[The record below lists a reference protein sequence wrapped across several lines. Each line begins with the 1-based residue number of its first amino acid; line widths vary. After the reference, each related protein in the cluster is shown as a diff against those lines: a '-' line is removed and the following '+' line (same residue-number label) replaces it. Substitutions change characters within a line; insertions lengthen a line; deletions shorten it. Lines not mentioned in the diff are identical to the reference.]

1 MGVCTSARNTIE
13 FEDVELK
20 TARPV
25 RILIEYKVTTV
36 NFSNTHQPLLLRD
49 MMGLKKFAEKVD
61 PYMHY
66 KGKSPRKKEI
76 LRRRRRRKSEDERLL
91 LRKMWELYL
100 LSQRFTDWGQLST
113 VHDKEKV
120 VETIDLF
127 LKTREEIIVLL
138 NEVSTRSG
146 N

>member
-1 MGVCTSARNTIE
+1 MGVCASTQNNIE

-36 NFSNTHQPLLLRD
+36 NFSNTYQPLLLRD
-49 MMGLKKFAEKVD
+49 MIGLKKFAEKVD

-66 KGKSPRKKEI
+66 KGNSPRKKEK
-76 LRRRRRRKSEDERLL
+76 LRRYRLSKSKDELL
-91 LRKMWELYL
+91 LLGKLWELYL
-100 LSQRFTDWGQLST
+100 LSQRFTDWGPLST
-113 VHDKEKV
+113 VHNKEKI

-138 NEVSTRSG
+138 NKVSTSSG
-146 N
+146 G